1 MTQDYKDKILDY
13 ITNNINVT
21 GQDNQELIEKIEN
34 VSRTKFAEHLPTNP
48 SMFFINGIIRSMTN
62 NNYVLYGGYVPQGGT
77 QEANSRGIIL
87 ILDTNFNVLK
97 AIYSFNT
104 GTPLRPI
111 QKLIQIEDNT
121 FVGVDS
127 TIFAYPENRE
137 KIYNNTKRFIM
148 LNNVS
153 VKDSTNDY
161 RAILRTSYNLP
172 YSNFYCMEIVKN
184 PNTAH
189 YLLAGATYLP
199 QSGGTHYDGVRVIDL
214 KINVGTDN
222 EWSKTDDNGTYWI
235 YGGFYGEFDNND
247 NASWKMIITH
257 NINPIAVYSWNGTQT
272 ATIISDDGNIKPY
285 VDSLSMKNQ
294 AQFVDENTVY
304 FVVNNQRWYAQVQ
317 PRYIGLYKYNY
328 SNNQLKQIFLKN
340 IGNYDYND
348 SREGIFITS
357 LNGELYVN
365 YCDNWNKD
373 NQTAN
378 YNFQRLDN
386 DLWKP
391 NLISQNQKYTMERT
405 LPFTANMYNLVT
417 NITLHTKMEISRWHF
432 EAVKEI
438 YNKFNYNSTPYDN
451 YNSLKSKT
459 GTLYGANGIL
469 FARDL
474 YNVSLLNS
482 STTSTVQVPNTL
494 LNEDTITQENLISE
508 TNTTIVSNSKNINKN
523 IFETLYINFVN
534 TIGVIDE
541 DTSIQYPLTANY
553 INQNINVATK
563 ENCEQ
568 TFVGKVQVV
577 YESSTV
583 TQNLIWTYDTDHYE
597 TSFTIDAT
605 VEIPYLL
612 FMSDDLS
619 TIYLEKQLDIE
630 IGDYYVINQKLRI
643 E

>member
-13 ITNNINVT
+13 ITNNVNVT

-34 VSRTKFAEHLPTNP
+34 VSRTNFAEHLPTNP

-161 RAILRTSYNLP
+161 RTILRTSYNLP

-247 NASWKMIITH
+247 NASWKMIVTH
-257 NINPIAVYSWNGTQT
+257 NINPITVYSWNGTQT

-304 FVVNNQRWYAQVQ
+304 FVVNNQRWYVQVQ

>member
-13 ITNNINVT
+13 ITNNVNVT

-161 RAILRTSYNLP
+161 RAILRASYNMP
-172 YSNFYCMEIVKN
+172 YTNFYCMEIVKN

-199 QSGGTHYDGVRVIDL
+199 QSGGVHYDGVRVIEL
-214 KINVGTDN
+214 KINVGTEN
-222 EWSKTDDNGTYWI
+222 EWSRVDDDGGNWI

-247 NASWKMIITH
+247 NASWKMIVTH
-257 NINPIAVYSWNGTQT
+257 NINPITVYSWNGTQT
-272 ATIISDDGNIKPY
+272 ITIISDDGNIKPY

-304 FVVNNQRWYAQVQ
+304 FVVNNQRWYVQVQ

-508 TNTTIVSNSKNINKN
+508 TNTTIVSNSKYINKN

-583 TQNLIWTYDTDHYE
+583 TQNLTWTYDTDHYE

>member
-417 NITLHTKMEISRWHF
+417 NITLHTKMEIPRWHF

-583 TQNLIWTYDTDHYE
+583 TQNLIWTYDTNHYE

>member
-13 ITNNINVT
+13 ITNNVNVT

-148 LNNVS
+148 LNNIS

-247 NASWKMIITH
+247 NANWKMIITH
-257 NINPIAVYSWNGTQT
+257 NINPITVYSWNGTQT
-272 ATIISDDGNIKPY
+272 TTIISDDGNIKPY

-304 FVVNNQRWYAQVQ
+304 FVVNNQRWYVQVQ
-317 PRYIGLYKYNY
+317 PRYIGLYKYDY
-328 SNNQLKQIFLKN
+328 TKAEAYQIFLKN

-417 NITLHTKMEISRWHF
+417 NITLHTKMEFSRWHF
-432 EAVKEI
+432 EAAKEI
-438 YNKFNYNSTPYDN
+438 YNKFNYNSTPYN
-451 YNSLKSKT
+451 SYNSVVPHT
-459 GTLYGANGIL
+459 GTLYGTNGIL

-482 STTSTVQVPNTL
+482 STTSTIQVPNTL

-508 TNTTIVSNSKNINKN
+508 TNTTIVSNSKSINKN
-523 IFETLYINFVN
+523 IYETLYINYIN
-534 TIGVIDE
+534 TLGVIDE
-541 DTSIQYPLTANY
+541 DLDVQYPLTANY
-553 INQNINVATK
+553 INQNINVGTK

-583 TQNLIWTYDTDHYE
+583 TQNLIWTYYTDHYE

>member
-13 ITNNINVT
+13 ITNNVNVT

-137 KIYNNTKRFIM
+137 KIYSNTKRFIM
-148 LNNVS
+148 LNNIS

-199 QSGGTHYDGVRVIDL
+199 QGGGVHYDGVRVIEL
-214 KINVGTDN
+214 KINVGTEN
-222 EWSKTDDNGTYWI
+222 EWSRVDDDGGNWI
-235 YGGFYGEFDNND
+235 YGGFYGEFDTND
-247 NASWKMIITH
+247 NAYWKMILTY
-257 NINPIAVYSWNGTQT
+257 NQNPIRVYTWSGSSP
-272 ATIISDDGNIKPY
+272 TIIMTASGDFYPY
-285 VDSLSMKNQ
+285 VDSLAMRNQ

-304 FVVNNQRWYAQVQ
+304 FVVNNQRWGPAVV
-317 PRYIGLYKYNY
+317 PRYVGLYKYNY

-583 TQNLIWTYDTDHYE
+583 TQNLVWTYDTDHYE

-619 TIYLEKQLDIE
+619 TIYLEKQLDIQV
-630 IGDYYVINQKLRI
+630 GDYYVINQKLRI

>member
-161 RAILRTSYNLP
+161 RTILRTSYNLP
-172 YSNFYCMEIVKN
+172 YTNFYCMEIVKN

-199 QSGGTHYDGVRVIDL
+199 QSGGGHYDGVRVIDL

-222 EWSKTDDNGTYWI
+222 EWSKTDDDGSNWI
-235 YGGFYGEFDNND
+235 YGGFYGEFDDND
-247 NASWKMIITH
+247 NAHWKMILTY
-257 NINPIAVYSWNGTQT
+257 NQNPIRVYSWSGSYPSIIMT
-272 ATIISDDGNIKPY
+272 ASGDFKPY

-304 FVVNNQRWYAQVQ
+304 FVINNQRWGQAVA

-328 SNNQLKQIFLKN
+328 TQGILKQIFLKN

-482 STTSTVQVPNTL
+482 STTSTIQVPNTL
-494 LNEDTITQENLISE
+494 LNNDTITQEKLISE
-508 TNTTIVSNSKNINKN
+508 TNKTIVLNSKNINKN
-523 IFETLYINFVN
+523 IYETLYINFIN
-534 TIGVIDE
+534 TLGVIDE
-541 DTSIQYPLTANY
+541 DANVQYPLAANY

>member
-13 ITNNINVT
+13 ITNNVNVT

>member
-13 ITNNINVT
+13 ITNNVNVT

-137 KIYNNTKRFIM
+137 KIYSNTKRFIM
-148 LNNVS
+148 LNNIS

-172 YSNFYCMEIVKN
+172 YPNFYCMEIVKN

-247 NASWKMIITH
+247 NASWKMIVTH
-257 NINPIAVYSWNGTQT
+257 NINPITVYSWNGTQT

-304 FVVNNQRWYAQVQ
+304 FVVNNQRWYVQVQ

-451 YNSLKSKT
+451 YNSLKSKA

-568 TFVGKVQVV
+568 TFVGKVQVI

>member
-13 ITNNINVT
+13 ITNNVNVT

-137 KIYNNTKRFIM
+137 KIYSNTKRFIM
-148 LNNVS
+148 LNNIS

-247 NASWKMIITH
+247 NASWKMIVTH
-257 NINPIAVYSWNGTQT
+257 NINPITVYSWNGTQT
-272 ATIISDDGNIKPY
+272 KTIISDDGNIKPY

-304 FVVNNQRWYAQVQ
+304 FVVNNQRWYVQVQ

-451 YNSLKSKT
+451 YNSLKSKI

-523 IFETLYINFVN
+523 IFETLYINFIN

>member
-13 ITNNINVT
+13 ITNNVNVT

-161 RAILRTSYNLP
+161 RTILRTSYNLP

-257 NINPIAVYSWNGTQT
+257 NINPITVYSWNGTQT
-272 ATIISDDGNIKPY
+272 ITIISDDGNIKPY

-304 FVVNNQRWYAQVQ
+304 FVVNNQRWYVQVQ

-451 YNSLKSKT
+451 YNSLKSKA

-541 DTSIQYPLTANY
+541 DTGIQYPLTANY

>member
-13 ITNNINVT
+13 ITNNVNVT

-137 KIYNNTKRFIM
+137 KIYSNTKRFIM
-148 LNNVS
+148 LNNIS

-222 EWSKTDDNGTYWI
+222 EWSKTDDSGTYWI

-247 NASWKMIITH
+247 NASWKMIVTH
-257 NINPIAVYSWNGTQT
+257 NINPITVYSWNGTQKI
-272 ATIISDDGNIKPY
+272 TIISDDGNIKPY

-304 FVVNNQRWYAQVQ
+304 FVVNNQRWYVQVQ

-568 TFVGKVQVV
+568 TFVGKVRVV

>member
-13 ITNNINVT
+13 ITNNVNVT

-161 RAILRTSYNLP
+161 RTILRTSYNLP

-222 EWSKTDDNGTYWI
+222 EWSKTDDNSTYWI

-257 NINPIAVYSWNGTQT
+257 NINPITVYSWNGTQT

-304 FVVNNQRWYAQVQ
+304 FVVNNQRWYVQVQ

-417 NITLHTKMEISRWHF
+417 NITLHTKMEVSRWHF

-451 YNSLKSKT
+451 YNSLKSKI

-583 TQNLIWTYDTDHYE
+583 TQNLVWTYDTDHYQ
-597 TSFTIDAT
+597 TTFTIDAT
-605 VEIPYLL
+605 AEVPYLI

>member
-13 ITNNINVT
+13 ITNNVNVT

-77 QEANSRGIIL
+77 QDANSRGIIL

-222 EWSKTDDNGTYWI
+222 EWSKTDDSGTYWI

-247 NASWKMIITH
+247 NASWKMIVTH
-257 NINPIAVYSWNGTQT
+257 NINPITVYSWNGTQKI
-272 ATIISDDGNIKPY
+272 TIISDDGNIKPY

-304 FVVNNQRWYAQVQ
+304 FVVNNQRWYVQVQ

-451 YNSLKSKT
+451 YNSLKSKA

-568 TFVGKVQVV
+568 TFVGKVQVI

>member
-13 ITNNINVT
+13 ITNNVNIT

-34 VSRTKFAEHLPTNP
+34 VSRTGFAEHLPTSP
-48 SMFFINGIIRSMTN
+48 SMMSINGIIRSMTN
-62 NNYVLYGGYVPQGGT
+62 NNYVLYGGYVPHGGT
-77 QEANSRGIIL
+77 QEADSRGIIL

-104 GTPLRPI
+104 GTLLRPI

-137 KIYNNTKRFIM
+137 KIQSNTKRFIM
-148 LNNVS
+148 LNNFS
-153 VKDSTNDY
+153 IKDATNDY

-172 YSNFYCMEIVKN
+172 YSNFFCKDIVKN
-184 PNTAH
+184 PNSSH
-189 YLLAGATYLP
+189 YLFAGATYIP
-199 QSGGTHYDGVRVIDL
+199 VSGGHYDGVRVIEL
-214 KINVGTDN
+214 TVNVGMEN
-222 EWSKTDDNGTYWI
+222 EWKKVDDNATYWV
-235 YGGFYGEFDNND
+235 YGGFYGEFDDED
-247 NASWKMIITH
+247 NATWKMIITH
-257 NINPIAVYSWNGTQT
+257 NQNPITVYSWNGTT
-272 ATIISDDGNIKPY
+272 TLEIMRASGDFKPY
-285 VDSLSMKNQ
+285 VDSLSMRNQ
-294 AQFVDENTVY
+294 AEFIDENTVY
-304 FVVNNQRWYAQVQ
+304 FVVNNQRWGSSVI
-317 PRYIGLYKYNY
+317 PRYVGLYKYNY
-328 SNNQLKQIFLKN
+328 SNNQLNQIFLKN
-340 IGNYDYND
+340 IGNYDFYD

-357 LNGELYVN
+357 LNGDLYVN
-365 YCDNWNKD
+365 YCDNYDKD
-373 NQTAN
+373 NGTAN

-386 DLWKP
+386 DEWKP
-391 NLISQNQKYTMERT
+391 IQISKDKQYTMEWT

-417 NITLHTKMEISRWHF
+417 NIALYTGMGAARWHF
-432 EAVKEI
+432 DAVKEI
-438 YNKFNYNSTPYDN
+438 YNRFNYNSTPYDN

-482 STTSTVQVPNTL
+482 STTSTIQVPNTL
-494 LNEDTITQENLISE
+494 LNEDTITQENLMSE

-541 DTSIQYPLTANY
+541 DTSIQYPLAANY
-553 INQNINVATK
+553 INQNINVGTK
-563 ENCEQ
+563 ANCEQ
-568 TFVGKVQVV
+568 TFVGKVQII

-583 TQNLIWTYDTDHYE
+583 TQNLIWNYDTDHYE

-612 FMSDDLS
+612 FVSDDLS

-630 IGDYYVINQKLRI
+630 IGDYYIINQKLRI